1 MKNIMIDFKNLR
13 DKDYYLKVGVTEEYP
28 EDGASTDVSSME
40 ERERHKR
47 IIEPWLSA
55 SLQAEHVSVLLGSG
69 FTTAICGVAD
79 VKSSSMD
86 NASFGEY
93 SSKIQRH
100 ASTTAAKMQRGKP
113 NIEDQIRTAISL
125 LEGYTIAENEDDA
138 KKLDD
143 IINTVLQDFSNS
155 ILSSETNLL
164 GALKSDSTT
173 VREKAEK
180 AVSFLESFLLTFAS
194 RNATRERTHVF
205 TTNYD
210 RFIEYGCDLAGIKVL
225 DRFWGMI
232 NPRFRESPENIDYYY
247 HSPDLK
253 NEFRYAEGVVRYCKL
268 HGSVDWYEENGII
281 YRDGLRF
288 GASELNMPE
297 GKSYKDHLMIYP
309 NSMKSIETVFYPYSE
324 LFRDFS
330 SAICKP
336 NTTFFTYGY
345 GFGDSHINKL
355 IKEMLCVPSTH
366 IVILSYGVDDKL
378 IDFLSQINTAQATV
392 LAGKEFCSIE
402 NLVRY
407 YLPKPAIDTI
417 TERASKLIDSRKGF
431 MKVDEVGNENDG
443 ADYR

>member
-1 MKNIMIDFKNLR
+1 MIDLETIR
-13 DKDYYLKVGVTEEYP
+13 GKDYYLKVGVAEEYP
-28 EDGASTDVSSME
+28 QNDITSNISSMK
-40 ERERHKR
+40 ERERHKKL
-47 IIEPWLSA
+47 IEPWLSA
-55 SLQAEHVSVLLGSG
+55 SLQAEHVALLLGAG
-69 FTTAICGVAD
+69 FTTSICGVAG
-79 VKSSSMD
+79 VESSSMSQAD
-86 NASFGEY
+86 FGEY
-93 SSKIQRH
+93 SSKIQQY
-100 ASTTAAKMQRGKP
+100 ASITATKMRRGNP

-125 LEGYTIAENEDDA
+125 LEGYIIAENEDDA
-138 KKLDD
+138 QKLDG
-143 IINTVLQDFSNS
+143 IINTVLEDFSNS

-164 GALKSDSTT
+164 GALKSASTS
-173 VREKAEK
+173 VKEKAEK
-180 AVSFLESFLLTFAS
+180 AVSLLESFLLTFAS
-194 RNATRERTHVF
+194 RNATRERTHIF

-210 RFIEYGCDLAGIKVL
+210 RFVEYGCDLAGIKVL

-232 NPRFRESPENIDYYY
+232 CPRFRESPENIDYYY

-253 NEFRYAEGVVRYCKL
+253 NEFRYAEGVVRYSKL
-268 HGSVDWYEENGII
+268 HGSVDWYEDNGII

-288 GASELNMPE
+288 GASELNMFE
-297 GKSYKDHLMIYP
+297 GKSYKDYLMIYP
-309 NSMKSIETVFYPYSE
+309 NSMKSIETIFYPYSE

-392 LAGKEFCSIE
+392 LAGKEFGSIE
-402 NLVRY
+402 NLVQY

-417 TERASKLIDSRKGF
+417 TERTSKLIDSRKGL
-431 MKVDEVGNENDG
+431 MKIDEGGNENDG